1 MAGTCGGQF
10 NTSSITLDTGAAVQ
24 LVGTVETRT
33 VTTIKADPMN
43 AGAVFITA
51 EKAQR
56 GGYPLFPGEGY
67 VLGADTNA
75 RGARAAVYAYALAD
89 DCRVYVIQE
98 GA

>member
-10 NTSSITLDTGAAVQ
+10 NTSTVTLDTGEAVQ

-33 VTTIKADPMN
+33 VTTIKADLGNLGP
-43 AGAVFITA
+43 VFISSDKTL
-51 EKAQR
+51 R
-56 GGYPLFPGEGY
+56 GGYPLYPGEGY

-75 RGARAAVYAYALAD
+75 RGARAAVYAYALFP
-89 DCRVYVIQE
+89 DCTVYVLQE